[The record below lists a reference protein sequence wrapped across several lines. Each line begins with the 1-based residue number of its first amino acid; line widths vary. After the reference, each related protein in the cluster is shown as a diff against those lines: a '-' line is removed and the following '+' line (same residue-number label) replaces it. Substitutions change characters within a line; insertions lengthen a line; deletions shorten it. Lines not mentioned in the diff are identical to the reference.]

1 MSMKSLIDI
10 IKNYYID
17 LLTHGLVFIMGIG
30 VGIGLNEVVNRILGK
45 DND

>member
-1 MSMKSLIDI
+1 MESLIDI
-10 IKNYYID
+10 IKTYYTD

-30 VGIGLNEVVNRILGK
+30 VGVGLNEVVNRMLGK